1 MKSKIFILLLA
12 LIPGVVWGATPA
24 AGRVGVA
31 SASAGKRAAAVAS
44 KKNIVAQ
51 KNVKKVETPVEDEE
65 EEEEDKSVSAEN
77 CRDAYRECMDDFC
90 LMDESEGDRCSCS
103 DNIKKSKSLIQ
114 EIQKIQ
120 EEADKLFT
128 EGVEQKKL
136 GAKARLIFGESE
148 RAKKSSRASG
158 IDFVAWINGG
168 VAGLDADDDIG
179 DVLYSMAAESCEDV
193 LKQCGNKAD
202 AEEKLY
208 QRQITNDCKTFA
220 KYLEEQKIDANQ
232 NKRTAEA
239 AVRAAQLEML
249 DTTDKY
255 NRGECLLAY
264 RACVADKGGCGVNF
278 ENCLDAALLARR
290 SNACEN
296 VLDQCMASRE
306 YVLEDWA
313 AESKSILA
321 EAAKYAD
328 KNMRKTC
335 LAQIQYCLEDGCSTS
350 TNSACLSN
358 FDVAAGICP
367 IITEC
372 EEKIPGIRGAIN
384 DKLGE
389 LRVQFCQND
398 IDKCL
403 KDKCGVNF
411 TGPECIGKKA
421 TEIAALCPQDMFASC
436 KNETQYDIIVQSAL
450 LQMDYQMLQG
460 CLNYYGETLGRVCG
474 PDMDCLPHS
483 DTVAQMKT
491 LPSSP
496 KEVQDLRDA
505 VRQESRNKVTGFF
518 AQFDNEKTI
527 DACKSAQQPEGKMNL
542 QDSVFSTARIL
553 AEIAAENR
561 YLAELETKTTELS
574 RAADVKEAE
583 QNCLT
588 MYKPEKKPAEADIT
602 DRKHKDRQNLSY
614 SYIKSVNFEP
624 DLRNCHVCRMQR
636 VCETGGEK
644 RATSALKAGAGG
656 MTAGAAMGTQVSPGW
671 GTVIGA
677 AVGMVA
683 GGVGGALSGGREDFC
698 QELESCEDINM

>member
-1 MKSKIFILLLA
+1 
-12 LIPGVVWGATPA
+12 
-24 AGRVGVA
+24 
-31 SASAGKRAAAVAS
+31 
-44 KKNIVAQ
+44 
-51 KNVKKVETPVEDEE
+51 
-65 EEEEDKSVSAEN
+65 
-77 CRDAYRECMDDFC
+77 
-90 LMDESEGDRCSCS
+90 
-103 DNIKKSKSLIQ
+103 
-114 EIQKIQ
+114 
-120 EEADKLFT
+120 
-128 EGVEQKKL
+128 
-136 GAKARLIFGESE
+136 
-148 RAKKSSRASG
+148 
-158 IDFVAWINGG
+158 
-168 VAGLDADDDIG
+168 
-179 DVLYSMAAESCEDV
+179 
-193 LKQCGNKAD
+193 
-202 AEEKLY
+202 
-208 QRQITNDCKTFA
+208 
-220 KYLEEQKIDANQ
+220 
-232 NKRTAEA
+232 
-239 AVRAAQLEML
+239 
-249 DTTDKY
+249 
-255 NRGECLLAY
+255 
-264 RACVADKGGCGVNF
+264 
-278 ENCLDAALLARR
+278 
-290 SNACEN
+290 
-296 VLDQCMASRE
+296 
-306 YVLEDWA
+306 
-313 AESKSILA
+313 
-321 EAAKYAD
+321 
-328 KNMRKTC
+328 
-335 LAQIQYCLEDGCSTS
+335 
-350 TNSACLSN
+350 
-358 FDVAAGICP
+358 
-367 IITEC
+367 
-372 EEKIPGIRGAIN
+372 
-384 DKLGE
+384 
-389 LRVQFCQND
+389 
-398 IDKCL
+398 
-403 KDKCGVNF
+403 
-411 TGPECIGKKA
+411 
-421 TEIAALCPQDMFASC
+421 
-436 KNETQYDIIVQSAL
+436 
-450 LQMDYQMLQG
+450 MLQG

-505 VRQESRNKVTGFF
+505 VRQESRDKVTGFF

-624 DLRNCHVCRMQR
+624 NSRNCHVCRMQR